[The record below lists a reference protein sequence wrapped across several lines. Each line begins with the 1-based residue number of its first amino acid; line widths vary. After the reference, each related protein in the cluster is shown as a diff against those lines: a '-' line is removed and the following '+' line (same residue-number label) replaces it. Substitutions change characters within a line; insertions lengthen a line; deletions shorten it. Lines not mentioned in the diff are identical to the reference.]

1 MTVSVIV
8 DMLVE
13 VLLLNMVVVV
23 IELESVVGVQG
34 QPIKNF
40 WQVAQTGAPGPGS
53 PVGGAIVPR
62 QYGSSQLISS
72 GQPSSPWLS
81 MSLGKIYLHAG
92 ASAVVIIVVTGE
104 NPTVFEVLVVTQLMP
119 GPEAVE

>member
-1 MTVSVIV
+1 VAVSVIV

-40 WQVAQTGAPGPGS
+40 WQVALTGAPGPGS
-53 PVGGAIVPR
+53 PVGVGGATVPR

-81 MSLGKIYLHAG
+81 MSLG
-92 ASAVVIIVVTGE
+92 ASVVVIIVVTGE